1 MLPLS
6 HTGRSQMAAPSL
18 DLQRQENP
26 HSLQAGFQVGQVV
39 LVEGLLDTFYQLI
52 RLP

>member
-1 MLPLS
+1 
-6 HTGRSQMAAPSL
+6 MAAPSL

-26 HSLQAGFQVGQVV
+26 HSLQAGFQVGQIV
-39 LVEGLLDTFYQLI
+39 LIEGIGQAAYQLI

>member
-26 HSLQAGFQVGQVV
+26 HSLQASFQLGKIVLIEGIGQS
-39 LVEGLLDTFYQLI
+39 THQLI